1 MPLIDNRLLDCSSEP
16 EITENFNRV
25 LSLLDSAVATMSA
38 LSGSISDLSGDMAGL
53 SGLSGAVAT
62 LGGITTRTVTFDSDG
77 GTEIAAQVVVY
88 GGVATLPEAPTKE
101 GNTFVGWF
109 SGETEYIFTTEVKAD
124 VTLTAH
130 WTAE

>member
-38 LSGSISDLSGDMAGL
+38 LSGSISDLSGGVD
-53 SGLSGAVAT
+53 GLSGAVAT

-88 GGVATLPEAPTKE
+88 GGVATQPEAPTKE